1 MKHLITLVSV
11 FYCDQTGLFHFMVNG
26 MSVCEIGF
34 IVFYGISSYRL
45 RIVMD
50 HVIHGTTPVH
60 GNSFRSYESELS
72 DLVECWLHKYCKN
85 YGDHQPDTSEV
96 HLPANILK
104 NEMYDVFIDDM
115 RLLFNDYPSYSL
127 FLHVWRT
134 KFPFLKIP
142 SAIRMGKCDICEK
155 YDKLIADEKNGVKKR
170 KYLDLRRIHHAKFKA
185 ERDWLT
191 QLAFLAAE
199 TPSLMQFVCMDYM
212 NPLRLPHFAEL
223 PKSCFTKQRVKF
235 EVFGLIDHSFST
247 RSYATHFQH
256 WSHDPNLNLSLLFSY
271 LRKCRMAGKL
281 SDKLILNTDNCF
293 RDNKNKYTFAFLIML
308 IHYGW
313 FSSVEFHLLMPGH
326 SHYCVDRDCF
336 ACIGRKKWAANC
348 PHPEHFWDKFLPS
361 CFTSPSVIPP
371 TKLDIDA
378 VWDWKTFFSP
388 HIGNV
393 SGYAH
398 VRSFKFTKNS
408 SNSVTMHY
416 KHDMLEP
423 IWKGVAEDI
432 GFTLLDSVPTG
443 FPSVIPPSPLDP
455 TVFKDIPHF
464 QRWLNEKEY
473 NWWVHFQN
481 NQYPDD
487 AFCASFDDFWLVEPR
502 LVEQFDI
509 DPVELDLPTN
519 PIIMPDHGLV
529 HVDQLLINTFV
540 VLSFDNRDYSL
551 AKVINTINGIK
562 LNLFDFDDK
571 SLSLTPTKLFM
582 TVSLEHIFFWNI
594 KPTKQMKLDKRK
606 FAKIVKKFNK

>member
-1 MKHLITLVSV
+1 
-11 FYCDQTGLFHFMVNG
+11 
-26 MSVCEIGF
+26 
-34 IVFYGISSYRL
+34 
-45 RIVMD
+45 
-50 HVIHGTTPVH
+50 
-60 GNSFRSYESELS
+60 
-72 DLVECWLHKYCKN
+72 
-85 YGDHQPDTSEV
+85 
-96 HLPANILK
+96 
-104 NEMYDVFIDDM
+104 
-115 RLLFNDYPSYSL
+115 
-127 FLHVWRT
+127 
-134 KFPFLKIP
+134 
-142 SAIRMGKCDICEK
+142 
-155 YDKLIADEKNGVKKR
+155 
-170 KYLDLRRIHHAKFKA
+170 
-185 ERDWLT
+185 
-191 QLAFLAAE
+191 
-199 TPSLMQFVCMDYM
+199 
-212 NPLRLPHFAEL
+212 
-223 PKSCFTKQRVKF
+223 
-235 EVFGLIDHSFST
+235 
-247 RSYATHFQH
+247 
-256 WSHDPNLNLSLLFSY
+256 
-271 LRKCRMAGKL
+271 
-281 SDKLILNTDNCF
+281 
-293 RDNKNKYTFAFLIML
+293 
-308 IHYGW
+308 
-313 FSSVEFHLLMPGH
+313 
-326 SHYCVDRDCF
+326 
-336 ACIGRKKWAANC
+336 
-348 PHPEHFWDKFLPS
+348 
-361 CFTSPSVIPP
+361 
-371 TKLDIDA
+371 
-378 VWDWKTFFSP
+378 
-388 HIGNV
+388 
-393 SGYAH
+393 
-398 VRSFKFTKNS
+398 
-408 SNSVTMHY
+408 
-416 KHDMLEP
+416 MLEP

-487 AFCASFDDFWLVEPR
+487 AFSANFDDFWLVEPR